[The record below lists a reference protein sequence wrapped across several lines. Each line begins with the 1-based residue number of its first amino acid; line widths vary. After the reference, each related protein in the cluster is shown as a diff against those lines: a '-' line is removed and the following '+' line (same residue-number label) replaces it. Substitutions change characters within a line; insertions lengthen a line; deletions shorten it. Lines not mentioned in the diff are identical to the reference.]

1 MRVDPF
7 DLFVKAAAAEP
18 TEFGKVVM
26 FSTMDMEQKQNVQK
40 NIGKIFQ
47 FCDDPDT
54 YLTNVIEQTYPVL
67 LWDKQSLIEKYGI
80 TDTINHDLMT
90 AEKVYNAPHGIVVS
104 KLDTLKILKK
114 LNFPWLPK
122 TVFSRDEAKKEL
134 KFPIIAKA
142 SNTYQSRGV
151 EKVSTKTGLNKL
163 IKGFDIYQEQI
174 QIDQEFR
181 VVFFK
186 GKNTPIRMLSVFRR
200 DPLNAKA
207 KSLRVNEAGM
217 TEDKLDNREKSNFSW
232 TQIDPREVK
241 GLNINECYQIAKVVF
256 DINPSLNIAGLD
268 IAVDTKGKHF
278 FIESNSTPGLFS
290 NMVPLIYKC
299 IYEDYYGIMSEY
311 AIKRLMQMCTYFV
324 YLTTVDEPT
333 FKTETNICTNMFGYK
348 YQ

>member
-7 DLFVKAAAAEP
+7 DLFVKASATEP
-18 TEFGKVVM
+18 VEFGKVVM

-40 NIGKIFQ
+40 NIAKIFQ
-47 FCDDPDT
+47 FCDSPDT
-54 YLTNVIEQTYPVL
+54 YLSDVIEQTLPVL

-80 TDTINHDLMT
+80 SDTIGHDLLT
-90 AEKVYNAPHGIVVS
+90 ADKVYNAPHGIVVS

-114 LNFPWLPK
+114 LDFPWLPK
-122 TVFSRDEAKKEL
+122 TVFTPAEAKKEL

-163 IKGFDIYQEQI
+163 VKGFDIYQEQI

-181 VVFFK
+181 IVFFR
-186 GKNTPIRMLSVFRR
+186 GKNTGIRMLSVFRR
-200 DPLNAKA
+200 DPLNDKA

-232 TQIDPREVK
+232 TQVEPQDVK
-241 GLNINECYQIAKVVF
+241 GLSVKECYHIAKVIF
-256 DINPSLNIAGLD
+256 DINPTLNIAGLD
-268 IAVDTKGKHF
+268 IAIDRNGKHF

-311 AIKRLMQMCTYFV
+311 AVKRLIQLCTYFV
-324 YLTTVDEPT
+324 YLTTKDEPT
-333 FKTETNICTNMFGYK
+333 FRTEMHVCTNMFGYK
-348 YQ
+348 YL